1 RPRRRAVRFEPRP
14 RRSGTFHR
22 WSTTRAAVPQR
33 GAPREEWRRGAR
45 TAAAMR
51 RGESDVSC
59 EVRELGWCE
68 GDQQVAESGESSTTE
83 MTKGLLRG
91 FGYGGIETTQ
101 QGPPRGS
108 DPIGAATAIVGIGTA
123 HNESCAS
130 ETRHQAREIGI
141 ARDHPC
147 SDLRAGQSL
156 WPRRAQNSK
165 NVVLRP
171 REPGGG
177 NHRAASFGSQ

>member
-1 RPRRRAVRFEPRP
+1 M
-14 RRSGTFHR
+14 
-22 WSTTRAAVPQR
+22 R
-33 GAPREEWRRGAR
+33 G
-45 TAAAMR
+45 
-51 RGESDVSC
+51 GESDVS
-59 EVRELGWCE
+59 RELGGWGWCE
-68 GDQQVAESGESSTTE
+68 GDQQVAEGGKSSTTE
-83 MTKGLLRG
+83 VTKGLLRR
-91 FGYGGIETTQ
+91 FGYVAIQTAQ

-156 WPRRAQNSK
+156 SPRRAQNSK
-165 NVVLRP
+165 NVVLR
-171 REPGGG
+171 R
-177 NHRAASFGSQ
+177 

>member
-1 RPRRRAVRFEPRP
+1 M
-14 RRSGTFHR
+14 

-123 HNESCAS
+123 RS
-130 ETRHQAREIGI
+130 EEHTSELQSRENLVC
-141 ARDHPC
+141 RLLLEKKKTT
-147 SDLRAGQSL
+147 SQSL
-156 WPRRAQNSK
+156 SPIFHKPLS
-165 NVVLRP
+165 
-171 REPGGG
+171 
-177 NHRAASFGSQ
+177 SYYS